1 MIGVCRRTSLAMA
14 ASASSYAVLKGVL
27 HEKRVYPSLISL
39 MVSVDVKH
47 HVYLF
52 TKKKKKKRKREIK
65 RREVS

>member
-52 TKKKKKKRKREIK
+52 TKKKKKRKREIK